1 VSLHL
6 DGLGVGDLTP
16 GDPNLDFLSGLT
28 ALTALTGHLVDFPL
42 LCFCI
47 PSQLTRLGVL
57 SLASPV
63 VEGCGAQE
71 PATYLSPNQ
80 LEACAGSMA
89 SLHTWWEPEDGIP
102 GVPLVCLTDLTLKVT
117 SFFQEFAPMLL
128 VTEKLPALRRLS
140 LQPSYAAFGLHLL
153 LPLTQL
159 TSLTLCMFSC
169 SSLEGFAV
177 GSLKDH
183 PSLAHLTF
191 QGLTWDTFT
200 DEQEALTSLVTSAP
214 KLVTLTFQDS
224 YFSADKAAGQLE
236 ALRGAVQAAATAAEA
251 AGRAWVG
258 REVVMQ
264 GSLHAPGSAAATLT
278 AGASAAAAVSEAGG
292 GDEEEGG
299 NESASDELGYIWS
312 LFD

>member
-1 VSLHL
+1 MGSGGTSASSSSSSTSSSSYDLSPLAGLHALKDLRLRMQGSSICSTSSGAFLPPRLTHLSIGTKGCGSAWSSALDQGTCPSLVSLHL

-16 GDPNLDFLSGLT
+16 GDPNLDFLSGMT

-47 PSQLTRLGVL
+47 PSQLTQLKVL

-80 LEACAGSMA
+80 LEACAGTMA

-102 GVPLVCLTDLTLKVT
+102 GMPLVTLTDLTLKVT

-128 VTEKLPALRRLS
+128 VTEKLPVLRRLS

-153 LPLTQL
+153 LPLGQL
-159 TSLTLCMFSC
+159 TALSLCMFSC

-177 GSLKDH
+177 ASLADH

-191 QGLTWDTFT
+191 QVGCFSLGLF
-200 DEQEALTSLVTSAP
+200 
-214 KLVTLTFQDS
+214 
-224 YFSADKAAGQLE
+224 
-236 ALRGAVQAAATAAEA
+236 
-251 AGRAWVG
+251 
-258 REVVMQ
+258 
-264 GSLHAPGSAAATLT
+264 
-278 AGASAAAAVSEAGG
+278 VSHCVA
-292 GDEEEGG
+292 
-299 NESASDELGYIWS
+299 
-312 LFD
+312 